1 MSFKDMNE
9 ELVTD
14 VEHLHPLVHLQPSY
28 DFPHVAQR
36 ADLSWRT
43 PEHQEDDTQAFPQ
56 EVEVTYEG
64 TCVCIDGS

>member
-1 MSFKDMNE
+1 MLNTF
-9 ELVTD
+9 T
-14 VEHLHPLVHLQPSY
+14 PLSTCSRLTISPY
-28 DFPHVAQR
+28 IAQR